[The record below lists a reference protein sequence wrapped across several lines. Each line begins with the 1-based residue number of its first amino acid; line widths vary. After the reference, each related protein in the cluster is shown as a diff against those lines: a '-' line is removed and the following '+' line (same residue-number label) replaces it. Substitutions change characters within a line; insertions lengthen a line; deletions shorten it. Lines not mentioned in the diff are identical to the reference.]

1 MEIQRPNGDRP
12 PARSGAVPRWTCV
25 ALVVLVACSSKT
37 PPPDARPP
45 PPEAPLRDATGDAD
59 VRILVADLLAG
70 RACDQA
76 VHRFGGLRDT
86 VRKHVI
92 TGVVWIR
99 DCKITNDGTKVTA
112 EISGNGWQWIE
123 QSQKKAGGTF
133 DVKQYVRFGV
143 RAKVSGVV
151 DVAYD
156 PPKHIVSLWFTPSG
170 EPAVDFTPIGEIEVH
185 RDSAWASVI
194 GGLGS
199 LVGLSPEDAADT
211 AATDQGKQTV
221 KKAAANGG
229 ELAID
234 LCKNIT
240 RISKKRLPKG
250 QMPKPSTG
258 ETDKV
263 AIEVRNFGVMIEGP
277 FDAHEGMT
285 IETQVTGGAAKVN
298 LACLAEGETTA
309 QAFLDDKTNTAKP
322 LKSEVVTGHATLRVP
337 REHCPVVV
345 VIRSVQATPVTVS
358 FVRPAHEATE
368 SKGGPL
374 ARCGS

>member
-1 MEIQRPNGDRP
+1 MKRLIL
-12 PARSGAVPRWTCV
+12 V
-25 ALVVLVACSSKT
+25 AFVACSSKK
-37 PPPDARPP
+37 PPPDAPPP

-76 VHRFGGLRDT
+76 VHHFGGLRDKD
-86 VRKHVI
+86 RKKVI
-92 TGVVWIR
+92 TGDVWIR
-99 DCKITNDGTKVTA
+99 GCKITNDGTNVTV
-112 EISGNGWQWIE
+112 EISGNGWQWVE

-143 RAKVSGVV
+143 TAKLSGVI

-156 PPKHIVSLWFTPSG
+156 PRKHIVSLWFTPSG
-170 EPAVDFTPIGEIEVH
+170 EPAVEFKPIGDIEVK

-199 LVGLSPEDAADT
+199 LVGASPEDAADS
-211 AATDQGKQTV
+211 AAADQGTQAV
-221 KKAAANGG
+221 KKAAAKGF
-229 ELAID
+229 ELAVD
-234 LCKNIT
+234 LCKNVT

-250 QMPKPSTG
+250 QMPKPGTG

-263 AIEVRNFGVMIEGP
+263 AIEVQNFGVMIEGP
-277 FDAHEGMT
+277 YDAHEGMT
-285 IETQVTGGAAKVN
+285 IDTDVTGGAAKVN
-298 LACLAEGETTA
+298 LACLADGETTA
-309 QAFLDDKTNTAKP
+309 QAFLDEKTNTGKP
-322 LKSEVVTGHATLRVP
+322 LKSELVTGHARLKVP
-337 REHCPVVV
+337 HEHCPVVV
-345 VIRSVQATPVTVS
+345 VIRSVQPTPVLVT

-374 ARCGS
+374 ADCGS